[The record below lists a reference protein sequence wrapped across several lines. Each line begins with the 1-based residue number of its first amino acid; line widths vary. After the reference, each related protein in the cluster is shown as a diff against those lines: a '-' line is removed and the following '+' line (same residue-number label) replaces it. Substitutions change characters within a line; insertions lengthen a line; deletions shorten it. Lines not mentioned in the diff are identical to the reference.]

1 MRAFISYDGSGF
13 HGWGAQADARSV
25 QGEFENIIGALIHQL
40 ELPTI
45 VAGRTDAGVHAKA
58 QVIHFDLPRD
68 HPELG
73 KLTAERMNKA
83 LPGDMRILKIEEAPF
98 GFDARFSALWR
109 EYSYTISDDPT
120 GPAPLRRHEVLHWPV
135 PLDVDRLN
143 EASQCLIG
151 VHDFFAFCK
160 EKPRATTIR
169 ELQELQWHRNHENN
183 VVMTIRADAFC
194 YSMVR
199 TIVGALL
206 PIGDGR
212 KPITWTQHLLDQK
225 DKLSH
230 IQTMEAYPL
239 TLEEVGYPSDE
250 ELHARQGET
259 RARRGMDRNQGM

>member
-1 MRAFISYDGSGF
+1 M
-13 HGWGAQADARSV
+13 
-25 QGEFENIIGALIHQL
+25 LIHEL

-45 VAGRTDAGVHAKA
+45 VAGRTDAGVHARS

-68 HPELG
+68 HPHLD
-73 KLTAERMNKA
+73 KLTAERINKA
-83 LPGDMRILKIEEAPF
+83 LPGDIRILEIGEAPL

-109 EYSYTISDDPT
+109 EYSYRVCDDPN
-120 GPAPLRRHEVLHWPV
+120 GPDPLHRHHVLHWPV

-143 EASQCLIG
+143 QASQSLIG
-151 VHDFFAFCK
+151 IHDFFAFCK

-169 ELQELQWHRNHENN
+169 EVQKLEWHRDHNNH

-212 KPITWTQHLLDQK
+212 KPVTWTQHLLEQEE
-225 DKLSH
+225 KLSH
-230 IQTMEAYPL
+230 IQTMDGFPL
-239 TLEEVGYPSDE
+239 MLEQVGYPPDS
-250 ELHARQGET
+250 ELLERQNHT
-259 RARRGMDRNQGM
+259 RARRGMDRKQGS

>member
-1 MRAFISYDGSGF
+1 ME
-13 HGWGAQADARSV
+13 ARSV
-25 QGEFENIIGALIHQL
+25 QGEVENIIGALIHQL

-45 VAGRTDAGVHAKA
+45 VAGRTDAGVHARN
-58 QVIHFDLPRD
+58 QVFHFDLPRD
-68 HPELG
+68 HPELE
-73 KLTAERMNKA
+73 KLTAERINKA
-83 LPGDMRILKIEEAPF
+83 LPGDIRILRIEEAPY

-109 EYSYTISDDPT
+109 EYSYTVCDDPT
-120 GPAPLRRHEVLHWPV
+120 GPQPLHRHEVLQWPV
-135 PLDVDRLN
+135 PLDIDRLN

-151 VHDFFAFCK
+151 IHDFFAFCK
-160 EKPRATTIR
+160 EKPKATTIR
-169 ELQELQWHRNHENN
+169 ELQKLEWHRNADNY

-212 KPITWTQHLLDQK
+212 KPITWTQHLLDQE

-230 IQTMEAYPL
+230 IQTMDAFPL
-239 TLEEVGYPSDE
+239 VLEHVGYPTDE

-259 RARRGMDRNQGM
+259 RARRGMDRDQGRVTGHNLLRDP